1 MQSLSIMLK
10 VYTLSNC
17 STCRKATQ
25 WLRARGIRFDEHP
38 IRETP
43 PTRAELK
50 AMLAARGGEVRKLF
64 NTSGEDYRAQK
75 LSEKLPAI
83 TEAEALALLARNGRL
98 VKRPFVIGDGVALM
112 GFDEKAWAAAISER

>member
-1 MQSLSIMLK
+1 MLK

-25 WLRARGIRFDEHP
+25 WLRARGIEFDERA

-50 AMLAARGGEVRKLF
+50 TMLAARDGQLKRLF

-75 LSEKLPAI
+75 LNEKLPSLS
-83 TEAEALALLARNGRL
+83 EAESLALLASNGRL
-98 VKRPFVIGDGVALM
+98 VKRPFAIGDGVALT
-112 GFDEKAWAAAISER
+112 GFDEKAWAAAFAKPRA